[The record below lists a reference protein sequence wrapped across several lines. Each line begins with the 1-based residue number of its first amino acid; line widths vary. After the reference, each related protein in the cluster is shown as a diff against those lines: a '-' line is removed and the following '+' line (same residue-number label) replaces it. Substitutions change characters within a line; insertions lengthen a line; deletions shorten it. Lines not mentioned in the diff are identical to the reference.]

1 MLHTSFVRSVYASAR
16 IVGIDVER
24 GRSAPG
30 VIAVL
35 TAEDLSRVV
44 KPVEIVIKSSRAQ
57 VMCKPLKLLPLA
69 SARVSHVG
77 EPICLVVASNKYLA
91 EDAADMVDV
100 EYESLE
106 PITRVEEA
114 RKPDSQLVYESW
126 GTNEYFE
133 ALVGKGDID
142 SALEKSDRVF
152 TETLKVHRQAAVP
165 LETRGCISDYDS
177 RSLTF
182 HSSTQSVF
190 SVREI
195 LAIASGLPVDR
206 VNVVAPDVGGG
217 FGLKSNVYAEDL
229 ATMGASILLKK
240 PVKWVESRRENL
252 LAGSHAREL
261 TNVMEVGV
269 TKDGTI
275 LGVKCNLVADMGV
288 ATAYP
293 YSGVHSVILTSKLI
307 PGPYRVKNYSC
318 RLTGVATNKAPFG
331 AYRGFGQPE
340 ATFFMERMIEII
352 AKELQIDPVDLRR
365 RNMIE
370 KDELPYETAS
380 GEVYDAGDFKQTL
393 ARALE
398 VADYAAFKGMDR
410 PLPENRCRGIGVSVN
425 IESTSPPIPT
435 EDLVIVS
442 LDKDAAV
449 KVSCGVTSIGTSLE
463 TLVAKIVADELG
475 AKPQSIVVDVGDTRK
490 VPYYLGV
497 FGSRST
503 IVLSVALEEA
513 CRRLKERILKL
524 ASDEVGLEPEGLLF
538 LGDRVTTKGGGALI
552 TLREL
557 AKRFPNGRLEE
568 AGKFS
573 PPKLIAKSGRELP
586 YTGSFTNAAHIATVE
601 VDLEIGKVEVLKYIV
616 VHDAGKIL
624 IPEVVE
630 GQLVGGVAQGVG
642 GALYEEILYD
652 RDGQL
657 LTSTLMDYIIPGAT
671 EMPPMRIEHLETLPE
686 LLPVPYKGVGESGTI
701 GGYAAI
707 SNAVHD
713 ALSTFNVK
721 INDVPITQEK
731 VLRAIG
737 KLNSG
742 Q

>member
-1 MLHTSFVRSVYASAR
+1 M
-16 IVGIDVER
+16 
-24 GRSAPG
+24 
-30 VIAVL
+30 
-35 TAEDLSRVV
+35 
-44 KPVEIVIKSSRAQ
+44 
-57 VMCKPLKLLPLA
+57 
-69 SARVSHVG
+69 
-77 EPICLVVASNKYLA
+77 
-91 EDAADMVDV
+91 
-100 EYESLE
+100 
-106 PITRVEEA
+106 
-114 RKPDSQLVYESW
+114 
-126 GTNEYFE
+126 
-133 ALVGKGDID
+133 
-142 SALEKSDRVF
+142 
-152 TETLKVHRQAAVP
+152 
-165 LETRGCISDYDS
+165 
-177 RSLTF
+177 
-182 HSSTQSVF
+182 
-190 SVREI
+190 
-195 LAIASGLPVDR
+195 
-206 VNVVAPDVGGG
+206 
-217 FGLKSNVYAEDL
+217 
-229 ATMGASILLKK
+229 
-240 PVKWVESRRENL
+240 
-252 LAGSHAREL
+252 
-261 TNVMEVGV
+261 
-269 TKDGTI
+269 
-275 LGVKCNLVADMGV
+275 
-288 ATAYP
+288 
-293 YSGVHSVILTSKLI
+293 
-307 PGPYRVKNYSC
+307 
-318 RLTGVATNKAPFG
+318 
-331 AYRGFGQPE
+331 
-340 ATFFMERMIEII
+340 
-352 AKELQIDPVDLRR
+352 
-365 RNMIE
+365 
-370 KDELPYETAS
+370 
-380 GEVYDAGDFKQTL
+380 
-393 ARALE
+393 
-398 VADYAAFKGMDR
+398 
-410 PLPENRCRGIGVSVN
+410 
-425 IESTSPPIPT
+425 
-435 EDLVIVS
+435 
-442 LDKDAAV
+442 
-449 KVSCGVTSIGTSLE
+449 
-463 TLVAKIVADELG
+463 AKIVADQLG

-642 GALYEEILYD
+642 GALYEEILCD